1 MASHDIEVF
10 FDGDCP
16 LCRREIAM
24 LRRRDRDQRIRF
36 TDIAAAGFDARAL
49 GTDQAT
55 LMGRIHGRLPDG
67 TWIDGVEVFRRLY
80 AAVGLGWLVSLT
92 RLPVLS
98 RLVELAYDLF
108 ARHRLRLTGRC
119 PVDGSCALRRDGAQS
134 PERLRELQSRP
145 VPGPSR
151 PAAPPN

>member
-1 MASHDIEVF
+1 MASHHIEVF

-24 LRRRDRDQRIRF
+24 LRRRDRHARIRF

-49 GTDQAT
+49 GTDDDT

-67 TWIDGVEVFRRLY
+67 TWVDGVEVFRRLY
-80 AAVGLGWLVSLT
+80 TAVGLGWLVSLT

-98 RLVELAYDLF
+98 RLTELAYDVF

-119 PVDGSCALRRDGAQS
+119 TDGGSCDLE
-134 PERLRELQSRP
+134 PTSRP
-145 VPGPSR
+145 VPGPSPR